1 MAAASGSASSTTPEM
16 LAIAWATVWSLANV
30 PGTNVHIH
38 SDSQI
43 ALIVAQFGPTLN
55 DDSKLG
61 QVLAGLSMALQA
73 ICQVKY
79 FHVHSHEWQPWNELA
94 DPLAKVAALL
104 DVMPEVPP
112 LHCLL
117 DLGLAD

>member
-1 MAAASGSASSTTPEM
+1 MFLGRMSTSTVTTRLRSSW
-16 LAIAWATVWSLANV
+16 LSL
-30 PGTNVHIH
+30 G
-38 SDSQI
+38 
-43 ALIVAQFGPTLN
+43 
-55 DDSKLG
+55 
-61 QVLAGLSMALQA
+61 LAGLSMALQA

-94 DPLAKVAALL
+94 DSLAKVAALL